1 MSSTP
6 STPRTT
12 RTASRANSP
21 NAAAANDDNMMLT
34 PGRKIKAMMAAFDSD
49 SESENESAQQKPDR
63 STTTLSN
70 ALKHSTISTQPTNPA
85 DSDDDDSEDDEDIV
99 MPKGRMAARLQGH
112 TQNQSEGQTAFER
125 VSKTLRTEKKEEDD
139 DVVMDDEDE
148 DEDEDDLP
156 TAGPRRRG
164 RNTADLVPEVEMD
177 ERHPARSESP
187 LFVSSPGRGQDDE
200 DGDQAGSGNDEEAQ
214 PKANSRF
221 LALVAQK
228 RKEREEKEKAE
239 AEKRAARA
247 KQQEQF
253 SSEILSGSESEGE
266 NGSGRKLTQQA
277 SRPARKASK
286 KALEEMN
293 RETQRMSRNMQ
304 LAHQAQT
311 KKKITKESFFAR
323 FNAVKSDERTA
334 PGAPG
339 ENSSTTADSLNSSD
353 AEVQK
358 EKETPRTSPVLGPV
372 EKEAGDG
379 LDKEVETEFRPL
391 EDILENPRP
400 QAEQPVVARMEI
412 DEAHTTQP
420 GKTPSK
426 KERKELTGPPVRVR
440 LTREEVARQQ
450 KDDSDSELE
459 IVTSPAKCRRIA
471 AFENVPA
478 RKAQEPASMMKLKAL
493 AHITSPTRK
502 SAMHPAQLSA
512 TVLLKAK
519 QQAAR
524 ERQQRIEE
532 LKAKGIHIETAE
544 ERAAMEDELENLV
557 QKARKEAEDIAKIE
571 RKAAK
576 GGDEDDED
584 WDYSGSEE
592 EAEEDE
598 DEEEDEEDK
607 PAGED
612 GLVDSEAGEGDESE
626 DDQTETMSVDE
637 NDAPTQRRKRPTR
650 VVLDD
655 EDDEDEEIDPKTPA
669 KSIVT
674 PTTRS
679 VERPQ
684 LPTQSS
690 SNLMSLTQ
698 AFAGTISGSHQD
710 NAQSGS
716 TIPYSAPDPD
726 PMVEDRE
733 PSDSQ
738 TIIRDSQEPR
748 KGSVDLL
755 AGYAQSDSRIS
766 ESPAPRSTQ
775 LSEMPDPTQDA
786 GFVFSPFDPNK
797 RFLGTPQSTIDTVV
811 INRDNQDG
819 SPAPARRM
827 KQLKRGRAADLS
839 MIEEQEENDNEGDFE
854 IDASAFDVM
863 KKATKKPAVPFDR
876 KKSKAKEIV
885 EEAAEESDD
894 EYAGLGGASDE
905 DDDEAENAYDRQMI
919 NDNSGE
925 TVDEKQ
931 LAALNALHQRTNDEK
946 QVAKLLKDITT
957 GALRRRR
964 NADDEFDLDDSDDE
978 LLARRREKQREFA
991 RMRKAL
997 LADEKIGEIA
1007 ENPKKAAFFRAV
1019 EDRDDD
1025 DDDVGF
1031 DFLDEPQES
1040 TQTDDP
1046 SSQDNTTPNDN
1057 TTTNNNTNTRKRPL
1071 DHTTDPSDPQSLPPR
1086 PPPHLRRTKPV
1097 SAMSKKPATLAEIRE
1112 TLSFLTETHDY
1123 DSFHEDASIDMDDMD
1138 MDMDMENDTDEDGDD
1153 PLSTTAHQQDGAQEP
1168 QPKDQQQQQQP
1179 LPPSQRQHP
1188 RRTRGPVV
1196 DRLALLRQAS
1206 SNSANTN
1213 STTTTNSSGATVPA
1227 PGGNRMAFHSG
1238 SSGAAELSGFAR
1250 PPPLVR
1256 RTTASSTGSSTS
1268 IGSMSSRT
1276 SKGTG
1281 SSLSSTSKSGN
1292 VSSAGKGGGKSG
1304 AVNYYTAA
1312 RERERERQ
1320 LRVQERGGRE
1330 GNMKAL
1336 VEKHAR
1342 NRLGALGKGQW
1353 E

>member
-1 MSSTP
+1 
-6 STPRTT
+6 
-12 RTASRANSP
+12 
-21 NAAAANDDNMMLT
+21 
-34 PGRKIKAMMAAFDSD
+34 MAAFDSD
-49 SESENESAQQKPDR
+49 SESENDVPAERKPDR

-85 DSDDDDSEDDEDIV
+85 NSDDDDSEDDEDIV
-99 MPKGRMAARLQGH
+99 MPKGRMAARLQGQA
-112 TQNQSEGQTAFER
+112 QNQSEGQTAFDR
-125 VSKTLRTEKKEEDD
+125 VSKTLRTEKKDDD
-139 DVVMDDEDE
+139 DVVMDDE

-164 RNTADLVPEVEMD
+164 RNTTDLVPEVEMD
-177 ERHPARSESP
+177 RAPSPARSESP
-187 LFVSSPGRGQDDE
+187 LFVSDE
-200 DGDQAGSGNDEEAQ
+200 DEAGSGYEEEAQ

-228 RKEREEKEKAE
+228 RREREEKEKAE

-253 SSEILSGSESEGE
+253 SSEILSGSESDGE

-353 AEVQK
+353 AEAQK

-372 EKEAGDG
+372 EKEAGEG
-379 LDKEVETEFRPL
+379 VGKEAEAEFRPL
-391 EDILENPRP
+391 EDTLENPRP
-400 QAEQPVVARMEI
+400 QPEQPVVARMEI

-426 KERKELTGPPVRVR
+426 KERKEVTGPPVRVR

-524 ERQQRIEE
+524 ERQERIEE

-557 QKARKEAEDIAKIE
+557 EKARKEAEDIAKIE

-612 GLVDSEAGEGDESE
+612 GLVDFEAGEGDESE

-655 EDDEDEEIDPKTPA
+655 DDYDDEETDPKTPA

-726 PMVEDRE
+726 PMNEDRQA
-733 PSDSQ
+733 SDSQ

-827 KQLKRGRAADLS
+827 KQLKRGKTADLS

-931 LAALNALHQRTNDEK
+931 LAALNA
-946 QVAKLLKDITT
+946 
-957 GALRRRR
+957 
-964 NADDEFDLDDSDDE
+964 
-978 LLARRREKQREFA
+978 
-991 RMRKAL
+991 
-997 LADEKIGEIA
+997 
-1007 ENPKKAAFFRAV
+1007 
-1019 EDRDDD
+1019 
-1025 DDDVGF
+1025 
-1031 DFLDEPQES
+1031 
-1040 TQTDDP
+1040 
-1046 SSQDNTTPNDN
+1046 
-1057 TTTNNNTNTRKRPL
+1057 
-1071 DHTTDPSDPQSLPPR
+1071 
-1086 PPPHLRRTKPV
+1086 
-1097 SAMSKKPATLAEIRE
+1097 
-1112 TLSFLTETHDY
+1112 
-1123 DSFHEDASIDMDDMD
+1123 
-1138 MDMDMENDTDEDGDD
+1138 
-1153 PLSTTAHQQDGAQEP
+1153 
-1168 QPKDQQQQQQP
+1168 
-1179 LPPSQRQHP
+1179 
-1188 RRTRGPVV
+1188 
-1196 DRLALLRQAS
+1196 
-1206 SNSANTN
+1206 
-1213 STTTTNSSGATVPA
+1213 
-1227 PGGNRMAFHSG
+1227 
-1238 SSGAAELSGFAR
+1238 
-1250 PPPLVR
+1250 
-1256 RTTASSTGSSTS
+1256 
-1268 IGSMSSRT
+1268 
-1276 SKGTG
+1276 
-1281 SSLSSTSKSGN
+1281 
-1292 VSSAGKGGGKSG
+1292 
-1304 AVNYYTAA
+1304 
-1312 RERERERQ
+1312 
-1320 LRVQERGGRE
+1320 
-1330 GNMKAL
+1330 
-1336 VEKHAR
+1336 
-1342 NRLGALGKGQW
+1342 
-1353 E
+1353 

>member
-21 NAAAANDDNMMLT
+21 NADDNMMLT

-49 SESENESAQQKPDR
+49 SESENVQVQQKPDR

-70 ALKHSTISTQPTNPA
+70 ALKHSTISTQPTNTA
-85 DSDDDDSEDDEDIV
+85 DSDDDDDDDEEEDII
-99 MPKGRMAARLQGH
+99 MPKGRMAARLQGLN
-112 TQNQSEGQTAFER
+112 QNQSEGQTAFER
-125 VSKTLRTEKKEEDD
+125 VSKTLRTEKKD
-139 DVVMDDEDE
+139 DVVMDDVNE

-156 TAGPRRRG
+156 AAGPRRRG
-164 RNTADLVPEVEMD
+164 RNITDLVPELELD
-177 ERHPARSESP
+177 EQDRSPSPARSESP
-187 LFVSSPGRGQDDE
+187 LFVSSPGRGQDDNE
-200 DGDQAGSGNDEEAQ
+200 AGSGNGDEAQ

-323 FNAVKSDERTA
+323 FNAVKSNERA
-334 PGAPG
+334 VPGASQ
-339 ENSSTTADSLNSSD
+339 ENSSTTTDSLNSSD
-353 AEVQK
+353 AEAQK
-358 EKETPRTSPVLGPV
+358 DKETPRTSPVLGPV
-372 EKEAGDG
+372 EKVSGEDVEKEA
-379 LDKEVETEFRPL
+379 ETEFRSL
-391 EDILENPRP
+391 EDILANPRP
-400 QAEQPVVARMEI
+400 QVEQPVVARMEG
-412 DEAHTTQP
+412 DETHTTQP
-420 GKTPSK
+420 AKKPS
-426 KERKELTGPPVRVR
+426 KERKQLSGPPVRVR

-478 RKAQEPASMMKLKAL
+478 RKVQEPASMMKLKAL
-493 AHITSPTRK
+493 AHLTSPTRK
-502 SAMHPAQLSA
+502 STMHPAQLSA

-524 ERQQRIEE
+524 ERQERIEQ
-532 LKAKGIHIETAE
+532 LRAKGVHIETAE

-557 QKARKEAEDIAKIE
+557 EKARKEAEDIAKIE

-576 GGDEDDED
+576 GAEEDDED

-592 EAEEDE
+592 EGEEE

-612 GLVDSEAGEGDESE
+612 GLVDSEAGEGEESE

-655 EDDEDEEIDPKTPA
+655 DDDEETDPKTPA

-710 NAQSGS
+710 NGQSGS
-716 TIPYSAPDPD
+716 TIPYSVPDPD
-726 PMVEDRE
+726 PMVEDRQA
-733 PSDSQ
+733 SDSQ

-748 KGSVDLL
+748 KESVDLL

-775 LSEMPDPTQDA
+775 LSQVPDPTQDE

-797 RFLGTPQSTIDTVV
+797 RFLGTPQSTIETVV

-827 KQLKRGRAADLS
+827 KQLKRGRTVDLS
-839 MIEEQEENDNEGDFE
+839 MIEEQENEGEGDFE

-863 KKATKKPAVPFDR
+863 KKASKKPAVPFDR
-876 KKSKAKEIV
+876 KKSKAKEVV

-1046 SSQDNTTPNDN
+1046 SSQDNTTPRPEGNAN
-1057 TTTNNNTNTRKRPL
+1057 NENHNNNNRKRPL
-1071 DHTTDPSDPQSLPPR
+1071 DHDTSENQSLPPR

-1112 TLSFLTETHDY
+1112 TLSFLTETHEY
-1123 DSFHEDASIDMDDMD
+1123 DSFHETASIDMDDMD
-1138 MDMDMENDTDEDGDD
+1138 IDMDDDTDEDSED
-1153 PLSTTAHQQDGAQEP
+1153 PLSTTITTTTTKTHQHHQQQQDGTQDGAGAE
-1168 QPKDQQQQQQP
+1168 QP
-1179 LPPSQRQHP
+1179 LPASQRQHP
-1188 RRTRGPVV
+1188 RRTSRPRGPVV

-1213 STTTTNSSGATVPA
+1213 STNGGATA

-1238 SSGAAELSGFAR
+1238 SGGGAGSDLSSGFAR
-1250 PPPLVR
+1250 PPLIR
-1256 RTTASSTGSSTS
+1256 KTTSSSTS
-1268 IGSMSSRT
+1268 SMGSNRSVSSRT
-1276 SKGTG
+1276 KSGG
-1281 SSLSSTSKSGN
+1281 SLSSTSSKSSN
-1292 VSSAGKGGGKSG
+1292 IAAGGGGGGGGGKSG

-1320 LRVQERGGRE
+1320 LRVQERGTGSS

-1336 VEKHAR
+1336 LEKHAR
-1342 NRLGALGKGQW
+1342 NRLGELGRGQW

>member
-21 NAAAANDDNMMLT
+21 NADDDNMMLT
-34 PGRKIKAMMAAFDSD
+34 PGRKIKALMAAFDSD
-49 SESENESAQQKPDR
+49 SDTENVQAQQKPDR

-70 ALKHSTISTQPTNPA
+70 ALKHSTISTQPTNTA
-85 DSDDDDSEDDEDIV
+85 DSDDDDDSDEDIV
-99 MPKGRMAARLQGH
+99 MPKGRMAARLQG
-112 TQNQSEGQTAFER
+112 QSAAGQTAFER
-125 VSKTLRTEKKEEDD
+125 VSKTLRTEKKDD
-139 DVVMDDEDE
+139 AMMD

-156 TAGPRRRG
+156 AAGPRRRG
-164 RNTADLVPEVEMD
+164 RNSTELVPELEMD
-177 ERHPARSESP
+177 EQNRSPSPARSESP
-187 LFVSSPGRGQDDE
+187 LFVSSPGRDQDDE
-200 DGDQAGSGNDEEAQ
+200 DEAGSGNEEEAQ

-239 AEKRAARA
+239 AEKRAARM

-277 SRPARKASK
+277 SRPARKAGK

-323 FNAVKSDERTA
+323 FNAVKPDERTA
-334 PGAPG
+334 PGTSG

-353 AEVQK
+353 AEAQK

-372 EKEAGDG
+372 EKASGEGLGKEA
-379 LDKEVETEFRPL
+379 ETEFRPL
-391 EDILENPRP
+391 EDILANPRTQP
-400 QAEQPVVARMEI
+400 EQPVVARMEI

-426 KERKELTGPPVRVR
+426 KEKKILTGPPVRVR

-502 SAMHPAQLSA
+502 STMHPAQLSA

-524 ERQQRIEE
+524 ERQERIEE

-557 QKARKEAEDIAKIE
+557 EKARKEAEDIAKIE

-576 GGDEDDED
+576 GEDEDDED

-592 EAEEDE
+592 EREEE
-598 DEEEDEEDK
+598 DEEENDEDK

-626 DDQTETMSVDE
+626 DDQTEVMSVDE

-655 EDDEDEEIDPKTPA
+655 DDDEDEETDPKTPA

-698 AFAGTISGSHQD
+698 AFAGTIAGSHQD

-716 TIPYSAPDPD
+716 TMPYSAPDPD
-726 PMVEDRE
+726 AMVEDRQA
-733 PSDSQ
+733 SDSQ

-748 KGSVDLL
+748 KESVDLL

-775 LSEMPDPTQDA
+775 LSQVPDPTQDA

-827 KQLKRGRAADLS
+827 KQLKRGRTADLS
-839 MIEEQEENDNEGDFE
+839 MIEEQEDNKGEGDFE

-863 KKATKKPAVPFDR
+863 KKASKKPTVPFDR
-876 KKSKAKEIV
+876 KKSKAKDIV

-905 DDDEAENAYDRQMI
+905 DDDETENAYDRQMI

-1019 EDRDDD
+1019 EDRDS

-1046 SSQDNTTPNDN
+1046 SSQDNTTPQPNDN
-1057 TTTNNNTNTRKRPL
+1057 NSNNRKRPL
-1071 DHTTDPSDPQSLPPR
+1071 DQDPTSETHSLPPR

-1112 TLSFLTETHDY
+1112 TLSFLTETHEY

-1138 MDMDMENDTDEDGDD
+1138 IDMENDTDEDGDD
-1153 PLSTTAHQQDGAQEP
+1153 PLSTTITHHQQQQQQSQDGAQETSTSTSP
-1168 QPKDQQQQQQP
+1168 STEQQQQQP
-1179 LPPSQRQHP
+1179 LPASQRQHP

-1206 SNSANTN
+1206 SNSATNN
-1213 STTTTNSSGATVPA
+1213 STNTNSSGAAA

-1238 SSGAAELSGFAR
+1238 SSGAAGSDFSGFAR
-1250 PPPLVR
+1250 PPLIR
-1256 RTTASSTGSSTS
+1256 KTTASSTSSVGSSVSSRTTKSGSSVSSTS
-1268 IGSMSSRT
+1268 
-1276 SKGTG
+1276 SKG
-1281 SSLSSTSKSGN
+1281 GN
-1292 VSSAGKGGGKSG
+1292 VSGKGGKSG

-1320 LRVQERGGRE
+1320 LRVQERGGSS

-1336 VEKHAR
+1336 LEKHAR
-1342 NRLGALGKGQW
+1342 NRLGALGRGQW

>member
-21 NAAAANDDNMMLT
+21 NAAANDDNMMLT

-49 SESENESAQQKPDR
+49 SESENDVQAQRKPDR

-99 MPKGRMAARLQGH
+99 MPKGRMAARLQGQA
-112 TQNQSEGQTAFER
+112 QNQSEGQTAFER
-125 VSKTLRTEKKEEDD
+125 VSKTLRTEKEDDD
-139 DVVMDDEDE
+139 DVVMDDE

-164 RNTADLVPEVEMD
+164 RNTADLDPEVEMD
-177 ERHPARSESP
+177 RAPSPARSESP
-187 LFVSSPGRGQDDE
+187 LFVSDE
-200 DGDQAGSGNDEEAQ
+200 DEAGSGNEEEAQ

-266 NGSGRKLTQQA
+266 NGSGRKMTQQA

-353 AEVQK
+353 AEAQK

-372 EKEAGDG
+372 EKEAGEG
-379 LDKEVETEFRPL
+379 LGKEAETEFRPL

-400 QAEQPVVARMEI
+400 QPEQPVVARMEI
-412 DEAHTTQP
+412 DEAHITQP

-557 QKARKEAEDIAKIE
+557 EKARKEAEDIAKIE

-598 DEEEDEEDK
+598 DEEEDEDK

-655 EDDEDEEIDPKTPA
+655 EDDEDEETDPKTPA

-726 PMVEDRE
+726 PMAEDRE

-827 KQLKRGRAADLS
+827 KQLKRGRTADLS

-1046 SSQDNTTPNDN
+1046 SSQDNNNTTPQPND
-1057 TTTNNNTNTRKRPL
+1057 TVTNNRKRPL

-1153 PLSTTAHQQDGAQEP
+1153 PLSTAAHQQDGAQEP
-1168 QPKDQQQQQQP
+1168 QPKDQQQQQQQQP

-1213 STTTTNSSGATVPA
+1213 SSTTTNSSGAGATA

-1281 SSLSSTSKSGN
+1281 SSSSTSKSGN
-1292 VSSAGKGGGKSG
+1292 VSSSGKGGGKSG

-1342 NRLGALGKGQW
+1342 NRLGALGRGQW

>member
-6 STPRTT
+6 STPRTA

-21 NAAAANDDNMMLT
+21 EMLT
-34 PGRKIKAMMAAFDSD
+34 PGRKIKAMLAAFDSD
-49 SESENESAQQKPDR
+49 SDSDNGGTASKPDR

-70 ALKHSTISTQPTNPA
+70 ALKNSTISTQPTTTLES
-85 DSDDDDSEDDEDIV
+85 DGDDDEDDIV
-99 MPKGRMAARLQGH
+99 MPKGRMAARLQAQAH
-112 TQNQSEGQTAFER
+112 NQNPHASNSGQTAFER
-125 VSKTLRTEKKEEDD
+125 VSKTLRSEKQEADRD
-139 DVVMDDEDE
+139 AVMDDADE
-148 DEDEDDLP
+148 SNDDLP

-164 RNTADLVPEVEMD
+164 MTAASRTPQVERNGSDRSPS
-177 ERHPARSESP
+177 PARSDSP
-187 LFVSSPGRGQDDE
+187 LFVSSPIRDQDDDE
-200 DGDQAGSGNDEEAQ
+200 SQAGSGDDEGQ

-247 KQQEQF
+247 KQHEQF

-277 SRPARKASK
+277 RPARKASK

-323 FNAVKSDERTA
+323 FKSKQSEEQPVA
-334 PGAPG
+334 GPSG
-339 ENSSTTADSLNSSD
+339 ENSSTTAGSRNSSD
-353 AEVQK
+353 AEAQK
-358 EKETPRTSPVLGPV
+358 GKETPRTSPVLGPTGKASG
-372 EKEAGDG
+372 EDLGK
-379 LDKEVETEFRPL
+379 ETEVAGAEEEEFPTL
-391 EDILENPRP
+391 EELLANPRP
-400 QAEQPVVARMEI
+400 QPEQTVVTAMEI
-412 DEAHTTQP
+412 DGATPQP
-420 GKTPSK
+420 GKASTK
-426 KERKELTGPPVRVR
+426 KDRREVMGPPVRVR

-478 RKAQEPASMMKLKAL
+478 RKVQESASLMKLKAL
-493 AHITSPTRK
+493 AHLTSPTRK
-502 SAMHPAQLSA
+502 STMNPAQLSA
-512 TVLLKAK
+512 TVLLKAR
-519 QQAAR
+519 QQAAK
-524 ERQQRIEE
+524 ERQDRIQE
-532 LKAKGIHIETAE
+532 LRAKGIHIETAE

-557 QKARKEAEDIAKIE
+557 EKARKEAEDIAKME
-571 RKAAK
+571 RKASK
-576 GGDEDDED
+576 GEDEDDDDD

-592 EAEEDE
+592 EADEEDG
-598 DEEEDEEDK
+598 DEEEENEEAK
-607 PAGED
+607 PAAEE

-626 DDQTETMSVDE
+626 DDQTEVMSVDE
-637 NDAPTQRRKRPTR
+637 KDVPTRRRKRPTR
-650 VVLDD
+650 TVIDDDD
-655 EDDEDEEIDPKTPA
+655 EDDDETEPKTPA

-679 VERPQ
+679 VERPH

-698 AFAGTISGSHQD
+698 AFAGTIAGSHQD
-710 NAQSGS
+710 NEGGNS
-716 TIPYSAPDPD
+716 TISHSLP
-726 PMVEDRE
+726 E
-733 PSDSQ
+733 PGFDHQESDSQ
-738 TIIRDSQEPR
+738 MIIKDSQEPR
-748 KGSVDLL
+748 AESVDLL
-755 AGYAQSDSRIS
+755 AGYSQSVARVS

-775 LSEMPDPTQDA
+775 PSQVPDPTQDA
-786 GFVFSPFDPNK
+786 GFVFSPFDPSK
-797 RFLGTPQSTIDTVV
+797 RFLGTPQSTIETVV
-811 INRDNQDG
+811 INRDDQDS
-819 SPAPARRM
+819 SPAPTRRM
-827 KQLKRGRAADLS
+827 KQLKRGRMADLS
-839 MIEEQEENDNEGDFE
+839 MIEEQEEGEGEGDFE
-854 IDASAFDVM
+854 IDASAFDIM
-863 KKATKKPAVPFDR
+863 KKASKKPAIPFDR
-876 KKSKAKEIV
+876 NKSKAKDIV

-905 DDDEAENAYDRQMI
+905 DEDVENAYDRQMI

-931 LAALNALHQRTNDEK
+931 LAALNALHQRNTDEK

-1025 DDDVGF
+1025 DDDIGF
-1031 DFLDEPQES
+1031 DFLDDEQQQQQDS
-1040 TQTDDP
+1040 QTDDQ
-1046 SSQDNTTPNDN
+1046 SSQDPA
-1057 TTTNNNTNTRKRPL
+1057 TTTTSTTLNPRKRPL
-1071 DHTTDPSDPQSLPPR
+1071 EPTSEETYNR
-1086 PPPHLRRTKPV
+1086 PPPHLRRKPA

-1123 DSFHEDASIDMDDMD
+1123 DSFHEDASMDDAPD
-1138 MDMDMENDTDEDGDD
+1138 HDEDEAEPEDETED
-1153 PLSTTAHQQDGAQEP
+1153 TQPPDFEPAPHQQQDGEI
-1168 QPKDQQQQQQP
+1168 
-1179 LPPSQRQHP
+1179 LPASQRLHP

-1206 SNSANTN
+1206 SNSATSNT
-1213 STTTTNSSGATVPA
+1213 
-1227 PGGNRMAFHSG
+1227 GNRLAFHSG
-1238 SSGAAELSGFAR
+1238 SGSGSVDGTGFTR
-1250 PPPLVR
+1250 PPLLR
-1256 RTTASSTGSSTS
+1256 KTTTGSTSSATSSTISSRAKSRQSSTTS
-1268 IGSMSSRT
+1268 SVSTGGGGGGS
-1276 SKGTG
+1276 G
-1281 SSLSSTSKSGN
+1281 
-1292 VSSAGKGGGKSG
+1292 GGGKKG

-1312 RERERERQ
+1312 REQERERQ
-1320 LRVQERGGRE
+1320 LRLKERGSSG
-1330 GNMKAL
+1330 GKISAL
-1336 VEKHAR
+1336 LDKHAR
-1342 NRLGALGKGQW
+1342 NRLGQLGGKGQW

>member
-21 NAAAANDDNMMLT
+21 NADDDNMMLT
-34 PGRKIKAMMAAFDSD
+34 PGRKIKALMAAFDSD
-49 SESENESAQQKPDR
+49 SETENVQAQQKPDR

-70 ALKHSTISTQPTNPA
+70 ALKHSTISTQPTNTA
-85 DSDDDDSEDDEDIV
+85 DSDDDDDSDEDIV
-99 MPKGRMAARLQGH
+99 MPKGRMAARLQG
-112 TQNQSEGQTAFER
+112 QSAAGQTAFER
-125 VSKTLRTEKKEEDD
+125 L
-139 DVVMDDEDE
+139 
-148 DEDEDDLP
+148 
-156 TAGPRRRG
+156 
-164 RNTADLVPEVEMD
+164 EMD
-177 ERHPARSESP
+177 EQNRSPSPARSESP
-187 LFVSSPGRGQDDE
+187 LFVSSPGRDQDDE
-200 DGDQAGSGNDEEAQ
+200 DEAGSGNEEEAQ

-239 AEKRAARA
+239 AEKRAARM

-277 SRPARKASK
+277 SRPARKAGK

-323 FNAVKSDERTA
+323 FNAVKPDERTA
-334 PGAPG
+334 PGTSG

-353 AEVQK
+353 AEAQK

-372 EKEAGDG
+372 EKASGEGLGKEA
-379 LDKEVETEFRPL
+379 ETEFRPL
-391 EDILENPRP
+391 EDILANPRTQP
-400 QAEQPVVARMEI
+400 EQPVVARMEI

-426 KERKELTGPPVRVR
+426 KEKKILTGPPVRVR

-502 SAMHPAQLSA
+502 STMHPAQLSA

-524 ERQQRIEE
+524 ERQERIEE

-557 QKARKEAEDIAKIE
+557 EKARKEAEDIAKIE

-576 GGDEDDED
+576 GEDEDDED
-584 WDYSGSEE
+584 WDYS
-592 EAEEDE
+592 
-598 DEEEDEEDK
+598 
-607 PAGED
+607 D

-626 DDQTETMSVDE
+626 DDQTEVMSVDE

-650 VVLDD
+650 
-655 EDDEDEEIDPKTPA
+655 TPA

-698 AFAGTISGSHQD
+698 AFAGTIAGSHQD

-716 TIPYSAPDPD
+716 TMPYSAPDPD
-726 PMVEDRE
+726 AMVEDRQA
-733 PSDSQ
+733 SDSQ

-748 KGSVDLL
+748 KESVDLL

-775 LSEMPDPTQDA
+775 LSQVPDPTQDA

-827 KQLKRGRAADLS
+827 KQLKRGRTADLS
-839 MIEEQEENDNEGDFE
+839 MIEEQEDNKGEGDFE

-863 KKATKKPAVPFDR
+863 KKASKKPTVPFDR
-876 KKSKAKEIV
+876 KKSKAKDIV

-905 DDDEAENAYDRQMI
+905 DDDETENAYDRQMI

-931 LAALNALHQRTNDEK
+931 LAALNA
-946 QVAKLLKDITT
+946 
-957 GALRRRR
+957 
-964 NADDEFDLDDSDDE
+964 
-978 LLARRREKQREFA
+978 
-991 RMRKAL
+991 
-997 LADEKIGEIA
+997 
-1007 ENPKKAAFFRAV
+1007 
-1019 EDRDDD
+1019 
-1025 DDDVGF
+1025 
-1031 DFLDEPQES
+1031 
-1040 TQTDDP
+1040 
-1046 SSQDNTTPNDN
+1046 
-1057 TTTNNNTNTRKRPL
+1057 
-1071 DHTTDPSDPQSLPPR
+1071 
-1086 PPPHLRRTKPV
+1086 
-1097 SAMSKKPATLAEIRE
+1097 
-1112 TLSFLTETHDY
+1112 
-1123 DSFHEDASIDMDDMD
+1123 
-1138 MDMDMENDTDEDGDD
+1138 
-1153 PLSTTAHQQDGAQEP
+1153 
-1168 QPKDQQQQQQP
+1168 
-1179 LPPSQRQHP
+1179 
-1188 RRTRGPVV
+1188 
-1196 DRLALLRQAS
+1196 
-1206 SNSANTN
+1206 
-1213 STTTTNSSGATVPA
+1213 
-1227 PGGNRMAFHSG
+1227 
-1238 SSGAAELSGFAR
+1238 
-1250 PPPLVR
+1250 
-1256 RTTASSTGSSTS
+1256 
-1268 IGSMSSRT
+1268 
-1276 SKGTG
+1276 
-1281 SSLSSTSKSGN
+1281 
-1292 VSSAGKGGGKSG
+1292 
-1304 AVNYYTAA
+1304 
-1312 RERERERQ
+1312 
-1320 LRVQERGGRE
+1320 
-1330 GNMKAL
+1330 
-1336 VEKHAR
+1336 
-1342 NRLGALGKGQW
+1342 
-1353 E
+1353 

>member
-21 NAAAANDDNMMLT
+21 NAAADENNLMLT

-49 SESENESAQQKPDR
+49 SESENDVQAQQKPDR

-99 MPKGRMAARLQGH
+99 MPKGRMAARLQGQ

-125 VSKTLRTEKKEEDD
+125 VSKTLRTEKKDD
-139 DVVMDDEDE
+139 VDVVMDDE

-164 RNTADLVPEVEMD
+164 RNTTDLNPEVEMD
-177 ERHPARSESP
+177 RAPSPARSESP
-187 LFVSSPGRGQDDE
+187 LFVSDE
-200 DGDQAGSGNDEEAQ
+200 DEAGSGNEEEAQ

-239 AEKRAARA
+239 AEKRAERA

-323 FNAVKSDERTA
+323 FNAVKADERTA
-334 PGAPG
+334 PGASG

-353 AEVQK
+353 AEAQK

-372 EKEAGDG
+372 EKEAGEG
-379 LDKEVETEFRPL
+379 LGKEAETDFRPL
-391 EDILENPRP
+391 ENILENPRP
-400 QAEQPVVARMEI
+400 QPEQPVVARMEI
-412 DEAHTTQP
+412 DEVRTAQP

-426 KERKELTGPPVRVR
+426 KERKELSGPPVRVR

-557 QKARKEAEDIAKIE
+557 EKARKEAEDIAKIE

-598 DEEEDEEDK
+598 DEEENDEDK

-655 EDDEDEEIDPKTPA
+655 EDDEDEETDPKTPA

-726 PMVEDRE
+726 PMVENRE

-827 KQLKRGRAADLS
+827 KQLKRRKSADLS

-876 KKSKAKEIV
+876 KKSKAKEIF

-1057 TTTNNNTNTRKRPL
+1057 TTTTNNNTNNRKRPL

-1153 PLSTTAHQQDGAQEP
+1153 PLSTTTITTAQDGFQEP
-1168 QPKDQQQQQQP
+1168 QPKDHQQQQQP
-1179 LPPSQRQHP
+1179 LPASQRQHP

-1213 STTTTNSSGATVPA
+1213 STTTTANSSGAGATA

-1281 SSLSSTSKSGN
+1281 SSSSTSKSGN
-1292 VSSAGKGGGKSG
+1292 VSSSGKGGGKSG

>member
-21 NAAAANDDNMMLT
+21 DAANNDNMMLT

-49 SESENESAQQKPDR
+49 SESENDVQAQQKPDR

-70 ALKHSTISTQPTNPA
+70 ALKHSTISTQPTNLA

-99 MPKGRMAARLQGH
+99 MPKGRMAARLQGQ
-112 TQNQSEGQTAFER
+112 TQNQSEGQTAFDR
-125 VSKTLRTEKKEEDD
+125 VSKTLRTEKKDD
-139 DVVMDDEDE
+139 VDVVMDDE

-164 RNTADLVPEVEMD
+164 RNTTDLDPEVEMD
-177 ERHPARSESP
+177 PPSPARSESP

-200 DGDQAGSGNDEEAQ
+200 DDEDEAGSGNEGEAQ

-253 SSEILSGSESEGE
+253 SQEILSGSESEGD

-323 FNAVKSDERTA
+323 FNGVKSDERTA

-339 ENSSTTADSLNSSD
+339 ENSSTADSLNSSD
-353 AEVQK
+353 AEAQK

-372 EKEAGDG
+372 EKEAGEG
-379 LDKEVETEFRPL
+379 LGKEAETEFRPL

-400 QAEQPVVARMEI
+400 QPEQPVVARMEI

-426 KERKELTGPPVRVR
+426 KERKLLSGPPVRVR

-557 QKARKEAEDIAKIE
+557 EKARKEAEDIAKIE

-576 GGDEDDED
+576 GAEEDDED

-592 EAEEDE
+592 EDEEDE
-598 DEEEDEEDK
+598 DEEENDEDK
-607 PAGED
+607 PAVED

-655 EDDEDEEIDPKTPA
+655 DDDDDEETDPKTPA

-716 TIPYSAPDPD
+716 TVPYSAPDPD
-726 PMVEDRE
+726 PMNEDRQA
-733 PSDSQ
+733 SDSQ

-827 KQLKRGRAADLS
+827 KQLKRGQTADLS
-839 MIEEQEENDNEGDFE
+839 MIEEQEENGNEGDFE

-1046 SSQDNTTPNDN
+1046 SSQDNNNTTPQPND
-1057 TTTNNNTNTRKRPL
+1057 TVTNNRKRPL

-1086 PPPHLRRTKPV
+1086 PPPPLRRTKPV

-1138 MDMDMENDTDEDGDD
+1138 VDMDMENDTDEDGDD
-1153 PLSTTAHQQDGAQEP
+1153 PLSTAAHQQDGAQEQ
-1168 QPKDQQQQQQP
+1168 QPKDQQHQQQP
-1179 LPPSQRQHP
+1179 LPASQRQHP

-1213 STTTTNSSGATVPA
+1213 SSTTTNSSGGTVPA

-1256 RTTASSTGSSTS
+1256 RSTASSTGSSTS

-1281 SSLSSTSKSGN
+1281 SSSSTSKSGN
-1292 VSSAGKGGGKSG
+1292 VSSSGKGGGKSG

>member
-1 MSSTP
+1 
-6 STPRTT
+6 
-12 RTASRANSP
+12 
-21 NAAAANDDNMMLT
+21 MMLT

-49 SESENESAQQKPDR
+49 SESENVPAQRKPDR

-70 ALKHSTISTQPTNPA
+70 ALKHSTISTQPTA

-99 MPKGRMAARLQGH
+99 MPKGRMAARLQGQ

-125 VSKTLRTEKKEEDD
+125 VSKTLRTEKKDDD
-139 DVVMDDEDE
+139 DVVMDDE

-164 RNTADLVPEVEMD
+164 RNTTDLVSELEMD
-177 ERHPARSESP
+177 ERDRAPSPARSESP
-187 LFVSSPGRGQDDE
+187 LFVSDE
-200 DGDQAGSGNDEEAQ
+200 DEAGSGNEEKAQ

-266 NGSGRKLTQQA
+266 SGSGRKLTQQA

-323 FNAVKSDERTA
+323 FNAVKTDERTA
-334 PGAPG
+334 PGASG

-353 AEVQK
+353 AEAQK
-358 EKETPRTSPVLGPV
+358 EKETPRTSPVLEPV
-372 EKEAGDG
+372 EKEAGEG
-379 LDKEVETEFRPL
+379 LGKEAETEFRPL

-400 QAEQPVVARMEI
+400 QPEQPVVARMEI

-524 ERQQRIEE
+524 ERQERIEE

-557 QKARKEAEDIAKIE
+557 EKARKEAEDIAKIE

-576 GGDEDDED
+576 GAEEDDED

-592 EAEEDE
+592 EAEDE
-598 DEEEDEEDK
+598 DEEENEEDK

-655 EDDEDEEIDPKTPA
+655 DDDDDEETDPKTPA

-710 NAQSGS
+710 NVQSGS

-726 PMVEDRE
+726 PMVEDRQA
-733 PSDSQ
+733 SDSQ

-827 KQLKRGRAADLS
+827 KQLKRGRTADLS
-839 MIEEQEENDNEGDFE
+839 MIEEQEENGNEGDFE

-1046 SSQDNTTPNDN
+1046 SSQDNNTTPQPND
-1057 TTTNNNTNTRKRPL
+1057 TTTNNRKRPL
-1071 DHTTDPSDPQSLPPR
+1071 DHTTDPSDPRSLPPR

-1112 TLSFLTETHDY
+1112 TLSFLTETHEY
-1123 DSFHEDASIDMDDMD
+1123 DSFHEDASIDMD
-1138 MDMDMENDTDEDGDD
+1138 
-1153 PLSTTAHQQDGAQEP
+1153 
-1168 QPKDQQQQQQP
+1168 
-1179 LPPSQRQHP
+1179 
-1188 RRTRGPVV
+1188 
-1196 DRLALLRQAS
+1196 
-1206 SNSANTN
+1206 
-1213 STTTTNSSGATVPA
+1213 
-1227 PGGNRMAFHSG
+1227 
-1238 SSGAAELSGFAR
+1238 
-1250 PPPLVR
+1250 
-1256 RTTASSTGSSTS
+1256 
-1268 IGSMSSRT
+1268 
-1276 SKGTG
+1276 
-1281 SSLSSTSKSGN
+1281 
-1292 VSSAGKGGGKSG
+1292 
-1304 AVNYYTAA
+1304 
-1312 RERERERQ
+1312 
-1320 LRVQERGGRE
+1320 
-1330 GNMKAL
+1330 
-1336 VEKHAR
+1336 
-1342 NRLGALGKGQW
+1342 
-1353 E
+1353 

>member
-21 NAAAANDDNMMLT
+21 NAAANDDNMMLT

-49 SESENESAQQKPDR
+49 SESENDVQAQRKPDR

-99 MPKGRMAARLQGH
+99 MPKGRMAARLQGQA
-112 TQNQSEGQTAFER
+112 QNQSEGQTAFER
-125 VSKTLRTEKKEEDD
+125 VSKTLRTEKKDDD
-139 DVVMDDEDE
+139 DVVMDDE

-164 RNTADLVPEVEMD
+164 RNTADLDPEVEMD
-177 ERHPARSESP
+177 RAPSPARSESP
-187 LFVSSPGRGQDDE
+187 LFVSDE
-200 DGDQAGSGNDEEAQ
+200 DEAGSGNEEEAQ

-266 NGSGRKLTQQA
+266 NGSGRKMTQQA

-353 AEVQK
+353 AEAQK

-372 EKEAGDG
+372 EKEAGEG
-379 LDKEVETEFRPL
+379 LGKEAETEFRPL

-400 QAEQPVVARMEI
+400 QPEQPVVARMEI
-412 DEAHTTQP
+412 DEAHITQP

-557 QKARKEAEDIAKIE
+557 EKARKEAEDIAKIE

-598 DEEEDEEDK
+598 DEEEDEDK

-655 EDDEDEEIDPKTPA
+655 EDDEDEETDPKTPA

-726 PMVEDRE
+726 PMAEDRE

-827 KQLKRGRAADLS
+827 KQLKRGRTADLS

-1046 SSQDNTTPNDN
+1046 SSQDNNNTTPQPND
-1057 TTTNNNTNTRKRPL
+1057 TVTNNRKRPL

-1153 PLSTTAHQQDGAQEP
+1153 PLSTAAHQQDGAQEP
-1168 QPKDQQQQQQP
+1168 QPKDQQQQQQQQP

-1213 STTTTNSSGATVPA
+1213 SSTTTNSSGAGATA

-1268 IGSMSSRT
+1268 IGRYRF
-1276 SKGTG
+1276 
-1281 SSLSSTSKSGN
+1281 
-1292 VSSAGKGGGKSG
+1292 V
-1304 AVNYYTAA
+1304 VFD
-1312 RERERERQ
+1312 E
-1320 LRVQERGGRE
+1320 
-1330 GNMKAL
+1330 
-1336 VEKHAR
+1336 
-1342 NRLGALGKGQW
+1342 
-1353 E
+1353 